1 MHAARVAAAPPASQ
15 AAPNSRSDSLPRLN
29 APVPHPPQLVPGWPR
44 LPRHELAGLLL
55 VSAVLLTLTL
65 TGLIA
70 QTLPEV
76 LGFVTGAVCVWLVVR
91 EHLLNFP
98 IGLLNNLAFGVLFW
112 HVALYADMGLQAVY
126 FALGVYG
133 WWSWV
138 RGGAQGT
145 PLRVTRAT
153 RAEWLGLA
161 LFLPLGTLAMREALL
176 LANGAAPLWDAF
188 TTALSLG
195 AQYLLC
201 RKRLEN
207 WLLWIV
213 ADVIYVP
220 LYVSR
225 ELTLTAVLYAG
236 LLLLCLAGLRTWRR
250 SLERAP

>member
-1 MHAARVAAAPPASQ
+1 M
-15 AAPNSRSDSLPRLN
+15 N
-29 APVPHPPQLVPGWPR
+29 APVRDPPQLVPGWPR
-44 LPRHELAGLLL
+44 LPRHELAALLL
-55 VSAVLLTLTL
+55 VSAALLTLTL
-65 TGLIA
+65 LRQLPLA
-70 QTLPEV
+70 LPEV
-76 LGFVTGAVCVWLVVR
+76 LGFVTGAACVWLVVR
-91 EHLLNFP
+91 EHLLNWP
-98 IGLLNNLAFGVLFW
+98 LGLLNNLAFGVLFW

-138 RGGAQGT
+138 GGGAQGA

-153 RAEWLGLA
+153 RAEWLGLL

-213 ADVIYVP
+213 ADLIYVP

-225 ELTLTAVLYAG
+225 GLPLTAVLYAG
-236 LLLLCLAGLRTWRR
+236 FLLLCLAGLAAWRR
-250 SLERAP
+250 SLTQGA